1 MSKPN
6 KSSTKFKRGSSI
18 HRPPST
24 VPSMSPETLRFL
36 RESEAR
42 EWIARYQKKIG
53 EVGAANALSWWQG
66 HKEVIVKIRGEEGLR
81 SLIKLMEQERAKSRV
96 GLPGAGAISKPKPG
110 QALDNDPQGQD
121 RGKGGGFLED
131 QDLPQT

>member
-1 MSKPN
+1 MSKPR
-6 KSSTKFKRGSSI
+6 KSSIKSERESSI

-53 EVGAANALSWWQG
+53 EVGAANALSWWRG
-66 HKEVIVKIRGEEGLR
+66 HKEVIAKIRGEEGLR

-96 GLPGAGAISKPKPG
+96 VFPGAGTVSEPKQG
-110 QALDNDPQGQD
+110 QAL
-121 RGKGGGFLED
+121 GKATQSED
-131 QDLPQT
+131 

>member
-1 MSKPN
+1 MKKPN
-6 KSSTKFKRGSSI
+6 KSSTKSEKASLL

-53 EVGAANALSWWQG
+53 EVGAANAQSWWQG
-66 HKEVIVKIRGEEGLR
+66 HKEVIAKIRGEEGLR
-81 SLIKLMEQERAKSRV
+81 SLINLMEQERAKSRA
-96 GLPGAGAISKPKPG
+96 GLPGG
-110 QALDNDPQGQD
+110 
-121 RGKGGGFLED
+121 
-131 QDLPQT
+131 

>member
-1 MSKPN
+1 MKKPN
-6 KSSTKFKRGSSI
+6 KSSTKSKKASLL

-53 EVGAANALSWWQG
+53 EVGAANAQSWWQG
-66 HKEVIVKIRGEEGLR
+66 HKEVIAKIRGDEGLR
-81 SLIKLMEQERAKSRV
+81 SLVKLMEEQHAKSR
-96 GLPGAGAISKPKPG
+96 A
-110 QALDNDPQGQD
+110 
-121 RGKGGGFLED
+121 
-131 QDLPQT
+131 